1 MRPRPFL
8 LVPRSI
14 AGQIVLLV
22 VVSVVFFHFAMTA
35 AMMVVTSD
43 EEEPS
48 DGLLTASGFVALV
61 HVLDG
66 LPPESRPAAITA
78 VQHSYPRLR
87 VVLRSPDQ
95 IALQPP
101 DNRQFPLLRQ
111 ALRMDLR
118 VFALAESPGAAAGLD
133 RAVAVQ
139 LRDGTIVAAIL
150 PLMAPQ
156 GPKMSVLVLGTIG
169 FIVLNLAALL
179 WWATRGLTAPL
190 TRFAHAAESFS
201 LDVDPALLPEE
212 DGPKEIRTVSRAL
225 NRMRARIRRMV
236 EDRTHMLAAVSH
248 DLRTPIT
255 RLRLRAEF
263 IDDDTIR
270 DPMFRDLDQMSRMVH
285 AALSY
290 LRDGEKLQSGSL
302 FELASVAQT
311 ICHQF
316 ADIGADVRYKG
327 PNQLLVSGRLDELQS
342 AITNLVENAIK
353 FGTHAIVQVRPA
365 SPRTVEIDILDDGP
379 GISDAEKA
387 VMLKPFTRGD
397 EARSM
402 NDLAGFGLGL
412 SIARAVAEAHGG
424 ELLLLDGQ
432 PSGLIA
438 RLRLPIRMSR
448 DEASNSAKR
457 SRVA

>member
-1 MRPRPFL
+1 
-8 LVPRSI
+8 
-14 AGQIVLLV
+14 
-22 VVSVVFFHFAMTA
+22 
-35 AMMVVTSD
+35 
-43 EEEPS
+43 
-48 DGLLTASGFVALV
+48 
-61 HVLDG
+61 
-66 LPPESRPAAITA
+66 
-78 VQHSYPRLR
+78 
-87 VVLRSPDQ
+87 
-95 IALQPP
+95 
-101 DNRQFPLLRQ
+101 
-111 ALRMDLR
+111 
-118 VFALAESPGAAAGLD
+118 
-133 RAVAVQ
+133 
-139 LRDGTIVAAIL
+139 
-150 PLMAPQ
+150 MAPKGQ
-156 GPKMSVLVLGTIG
+156 KMSALVLGTIG
-169 FIVLNLAALL
+169 FIALNLAALL
-179 WWATRGLTAPL
+179 WWGTRGLTAPL
-190 TRFAHAAESFS
+190 TRFTHAAESFS

-212 DGPKEIRTVSRAL
+212 DGTKEIRTVSRAL

-263 IDDDTIR
+263 IEDETVR
-270 DPMFRDLDQMSRMVH
+270 NQMLRDLDQMSRMVH
-285 AALSY
+285 AALAY

-327 PNQLLVSGRLDELQS
+327 PNQLLVSGRFDELQS

-353 FGTHAIVQVRPA
+353 FGTHVVVQVRPA
-365 SPRTVEIDILDDGP
+365 SSKTVEVDIIDDGP

-397 EARSM
+397 EARNM

-438 RLRLPIRMSR
+438 RLRLPIRMNK
-448 DEASNSAKR
+448 DEVSILAKGTR
-457 SRVA
+457 AA